1 MENHGAPT
9 LPLQGVR
16 ILSVED
22 YLQLPWCTV
31 ILADMGAEVIRVE
44 SLARVETRTMGPYP
58 DNRPGQRFWD
68 QGGIHHLWNRNKRS
82 LTLDLTKPQGVDAS
96 KRLVAISDV
105 VAENNRAGVMERFG
119 LDYEA
124 LRQVK
129 PDIIM
134 LRTTGYGQTG
144 AWRRYGA
151 FARTVDAVTGL
162 SHLTGY
168 KGGPPVRANPSY
180 MDITA
185 AWNNALVILMAL
197 HYRRRTGKG
206 VFIDM
211 SMYET
216 GISCIGV
223 ALLEYQTSGTY
234 PPRMGNAHR
243 WMVPHGCYPCAG
255 QDEWVTIAV
264 RTEEEWKRLC
274 QVMGRPDLLEDPRF
288 ATYEARW
295 ANQDAL
301 DALIAR
307 WTRTLDKRTV
317 MLRLQEQGIP
327 SASVFHAKDLLT
339 DPHFRQRGF
348 FERYTHPPE
357 VEGVGTRVYTVRPYQ
372 FSRSRGSIRFIARL
386 GEHNRPVLADLLGYS
401 PEAIAEMELAG
412 VIGTEPVDAE
422 RLRPRP
428 SPPEAQVRLGSSA
441 FWDPDYRKVLAL
453 EEQQEGGAHDAQA

>member
-1 MENHGAPT
+1 MNNNGQCS
-9 LPLQGVR
+9 LPLHGVR

-22 YLQLPWCTV
+22 YLQLPWATV
-31 ILADMGAEVIRVE
+31 ILADMGAEVIRIE
-44 SLARVETRTMGPYP
+44 SLARVESRTMGPYP
-58 DNRPGQRFWD
+58 DNRPGQRFWN
-68 QGGIHHLWNRNKRS
+68 QGGIHHLWNRNKMS
-82 LTLDLTKPQGVDAS
+82 LTLDLAKPEGVDAFR
-96 KRLVAISDV
+96 RLVAISDV

-119 LDYEA
+119 LDYDA
-124 LRQVK
+124 LRKVK

-197 HYRRRTGKG
+197 HHRRRTGKG
-206 VFIDM
+206 IFIDM

-216 GISCIGV
+216 GVSCIGV
-223 ALLEYQTSGTY
+223 ALLEYQASGTY

-255 QDEWVTIAV
+255 EDEWVTLAV
-264 RTEEEWKRLC
+264 RTDEEWARLC
-274 QVMGRPDLLEDPRF
+274 QAMGRSDLLADPRF

-295 ANQDAL
+295 ANQEAL
-301 DALIAR
+301 DALIAE
-307 WTRTLDKRTV
+307 WTRSQDKRTV
-317 MLRLQEQGIP
+317 MHRLQEQGIP
-327 SASVFHAKDLLT
+327 AAAVFHSKDLLT

-357 VEGVGTRVYTVRPYQ
+357 VEGVGTRVYTGRPYQ
-372 FSRSRGSIRFIARL
+372 FSRSKGSIRFIAGL
-386 GEHNRPVLADLLGYS
+386 GKHNRTILGDLLGM
-401 PEAIAEMELAG
+401 EEETIASMEKMG
-412 VIGTEPVDAE
+412 IIGTEPVDAE
-422 RLRPRP
+422 RLRPKP
-428 SPPEAQVRLGSSA
+428 APPEQYMRIGASA
-441 FWDPDYRKVLAL
+441 FRDPDYKKVLGL
-453 EEQQEGGAHDAQA
+453 EE

>member
-1 MENHGAPT
+1 MNANDPSS

-16 ILSVED
+16 ILTVED
-22 YLQLPWCTV
+22 YLQLPWATV

-44 SLARVETRTMGPYP
+44 SLARGETRTMGPYP

-68 QGGIHHLWNRNKRS
+68 QGGIHHLWNRNKMS
-82 LTLDLTKPQGVDAS
+82 LTLDLARPEGVDAF

-119 LDYEA
+119 LDYDT
-124 LRQVK
+124 LRQIR

-151 FARTVDAVTGL
+151 FARTVDAVAGL

-168 KGGPPVRANPSY
+168 KGGPPVRANLSY

-185 AWNNALVILMAL
+185 AWNNALVVLMAL

-206 VFIDM
+206 TFIDM

-216 GISCIGV
+216 GVSCIGV
-223 ALLEYQTSGTY
+223 ALLEYQASGTY
-234 PPRMGNAHR
+234 PQRMGNAHR

-255 QDEWVTIAV
+255 EDEWVTICV
-264 RTEEEWKRLC
+264 RSEQEWAQLC
-274 QVMGRPDLLEDPRF
+274 HVMGRPDLISDPRF
-288 ATYEARW
+288 ATYSARW
-295 ANQDAL
+295 ANQEAL
-301 DALIAR
+301 DAIVEQ

-317 MLRLQEQGIP
+317 MHRLQERGVP
-327 SASVFHAKDLLT
+327 AGAVFHARDLLT
-339 DPHFRQRGF
+339 DPHFRERGF

-357 VEGVGTRVYTVRPYQ
+357 VEGVGTRVYPGRPYR
-372 FSRSRGSIRFIARL
+372 FSRSQGSIRFIARL
-386 GEHNRPVLADLLGYS
+386 GEHNYAVLGNLLGM
-401 PEAIAEMELAG
+401 EETAIAQMEREG
-412 VIGTEPVDAE
+412 VIGNTPVNAE
-422 RLRPRP
+422 RLRPKP
-428 SPPEAQVRLGSSA
+428 TPPEEQVRGLASA
-441 FWDPDYRKVLAL
+441 FHDPHYKKVLGL
-453 EEQQEGGAHDAQA
+453 